1 MNELLKN
8 ELLLT
13 RRARGEDWKKLYKG
27 IQQIET
33 LIDEVCASH
42 GISPVIEKAET
53 GWWAMSET
61 RKRTTTVQACDA
73 LKGLSFTFTY
83 DVPFTYD
90 SEHVLCLEAHSP
102 ISGKTEI
109 KSDSPALIITGICTL
124 VSTHDDESGKWI
136 AFNDP
141 F

>member
-1 MNELLKN
+1 MNEF
-8 ELLLT
+8 LLLT
-13 RRARGEDWKKLYKG
+13 RRARGEDWKELYKG

-33 LIDEVCASH
+33 LIDEICATH
-42 GISPVIEKAET
+42 GISPVIEKQET

-61 RKRTTTVQACDA
+61 RKRTTSVPESAA

-83 DVPFTYD
+83 DVPFTND
-90 SEHVLCLEAHSP
+90 SGHVLCLEAHSP

-136 AFNDP
+136 SLSDTVG
-141 F
+141 

>member
-1 MNELLKN
+1 MNEF
-8 ELLLT
+8 LLLT
-13 RRARGEDWKKLYKG
+13 RRRGEDWKHLYKG
-27 IQQIET
+27 IQQIES
-33 LIDEVCASH
+33 LIDEVCATH
-42 GISPVIEKAET
+42 GISPVIEKQET

-61 RKRTTTVQACDA
+61 RKRTTSVPESSA

-83 DVPFTYD
+83 DIPLAYD
-90 SEHVLCLEAHSP
+90 SVLCLEAHSP
-102 ISGKTEI
+102 IGGKTEI

-136 AFNDP
+136 SFNGP

>member
-1 MNELLKN
+1 MNEF
-8 ELLLT
+8 LLLT
-13 RRARGEDWKKLYKG
+13 SRRGEDWKHLYKG
-27 IQQIET
+27 IQQIES
-33 LIDEVCASH
+33 LIDEVCATH
-42 GISPVIEKAET
+42 GISPVMEKPET

-61 RKRTTTVQACDA
+61 RMRTTSVPESSA

-83 DVPFTYD
+83 DVPFTHD